1 MNTVSIDFEY
11 TNGHLAHPTLVC
23 ACLKV
28 NENETEHYWLYDN
41 SDRQALIDRVNE
53 LKKDSFFISHAVE
66 KAEGMCFIQLG
77 IKDTSIR
84 WWDTMMVEHLIH
96 NKARMSKT
104 FKLGLVDTLNRYKLL
119 VEDADD
125 VKAHKDE
132 MRRIIIE
139 QDNIEGHKKEILE
152 YCSSDIH
159 LLRQLWYRQ
168 YLELSKLTKID
179 EGLIVKIPF
188 GRNFDITPV
197 NIGFAISS
205 TAWKFALIDSNGIPL
220 KKDEVSKFLNG
231 SRNGRFLLHRNFNL
245 ETYDI
250 FEIKVSRNMAKSTM
264 KFAKV
269 QRFIKDIIDENNITD
284 WPLSEK
290 TKAYSLKEEVLKNYE
305 HLDERLSKF
314 RQMRKIDKMLSSF
327 TKQGEKNWLSTYDEN
342 EGRVYSYHGYGLT
355 QTYRNT
361 AKPSSGFVPLWSKS
375 MRTLMYP
382 PKGKVLIAVDYSS
395 EEFILGMDIYN
406 DGAGVDSYKTGDVYI
421 ASGVKMGLLPNGVKK
436 SDILP
441 SGERV
446 KDIRQRVKG
455 LVLGLGY
462 GMGFNS
468 LSRRLD
474 VDPLDAKELMTQYKE
489 IYYRTFD
496 KQEDLKNELKLNDL
510 LFQLP
515 NGYMLLARGKTEI
528 EKEDGTF
535 IDATLS
541 SINWIVQASG
551 AYILQSIVN
560 RCLEHG
566 LKIITTIHD
575 EVVIE
580 ADDDKA
586 EESAKLLSKIMIDA
600 YEELTGTR
608 NVRVGEPEIWGDL
621 NGNRCDHN
629 EDGCKAYYELLEL
642 VSQSTNPNVISQVD
656 RECYADEF
664 DGQ

>member
-1 MNTVSIDFEY
+1 
-11 TNGHLAHPTLVC
+11 
-23 ACLKV
+23 
-28 NENETEHYWLYDN
+28 
-41 SDRQALIDRVNE
+41 
-53 LKKDSFFISHAVE
+53 
-66 KAEGMCFIQLG
+66 
-77 IKDTSIR
+77 
-84 WWDTMMVEHLIH
+84 
-96 NKARMSKT
+96 
-104 FKLGLVDTLNRYKLL
+104 
-119 VEDADD
+119 
-125 VKAHKDE
+125 
-132 MRRIIIE
+132 
-139 QDNIEGHKKEILE
+139 
-152 YCSSDIH
+152 
-159 LLRQLWYRQ
+159 
-168 YLELSKLTKID
+168 
-179 EGLIVKIPF
+179 
-188 GRNFDITPV
+188 
-197 NIGFAISS
+197 
-205 TAWKFALIDSNGIPL
+205 
-220 KKDEVSKFLNG
+220 
-231 SRNGRFLLHRNFNL
+231 
-245 ETYDI
+245 
-250 FEIKVSRNMAKSTM
+250 
-264 KFAKV
+264 
-269 QRFIKDIIDENNITD
+269 
-284 WPLSEK
+284 
-290 TKAYSLKEEVLKNYE
+290 
-305 HLDERLSKF
+305 
-314 RQMRKIDKMLSSF
+314 
-327 TKQGEKNWLSTYDEN
+327 
-342 EGRVYSYHGYGLT
+342 
-355 QTYRNT
+355 
-361 AKPSSGFVPLWSKS
+361 
-375 MRTLMYP
+375 MYP

-436 SDILP
+436 SDILQ

-496 KQEDLKNELKLNDL
+496 KQEELKNELKLNDL

-551 AYILQSIVN
+551 AYILQAVVN
-560 RCLEHG
+560 RCLEQG

-580 ADDDKA
+580 ADEDKA

-600 YEELTGTR
+600 YEELTCTR

-629 EDGCKAYYELLEL
+629 EDGCKAYHELLEL

-656 RECYADEF
+656 KECYADEF
-664 DGQ
+664 DER